1 MSSFEKAWA
10 IVKGYEPP
18 MITPLGAEWLQM
30 ADELY
35 PNKKRSRFFANKIG
49 HSLPNMPSR
58 EIAAFRN
65 LASEYK
71 SRPMMNIRAKMETP
85 EGKLTNAFHTLATT
99 SAIPLD
105 EMTRFNIRRAAQ
117 DKMYSGMQRNKHAD
131 VFGMID
137 DDLFRQMLFEG
148 ANPQD
153 LLDFDVTYDNRG
165 YPLVLDDEGR
175 IAPTVTYRPFDYVDG
190 ERVNPRFTDFVLTQ
204 PELDDNNSLGDIMRF
219 ARMIV
224 PNKTKLRRPS
234 VVTPYGAAFP
244 NTSIEELMREIGG
257 TRI

>member
-1 MSSFEKAWA
+1 MMTAFENAWA

-18 MITPLGAEWLQM
+18 TLTPRGAQWLQV
-30 ADELY
+30 ADEIDPTKL
-35 PNKKRSRFFANKIG
+35 G
-49 HSLPNMPSR
+49 HRLRDMPVR
-58 EIAAFRN
+58 EIGAFRN
-65 LASEYK
+65 LSSQYK
-71 SRPMMNIRAKMETP
+71 TRPMMNIRAKIEKP
-85 EGKLTNAFHTLATT
+85 DGKLRGGFYTLATT
-99 SAIPLD
+99 SAVPLD

-117 DKMYSGMQRNKHAD
+117 NLMFDGLKRNKHAD

-137 DDLFRQMLFEG
+137 DDLFRQMIFEG

-153 LLDFDVTYDNRG
+153 LLDFDVTYDDRG

-190 ERVNPRFTDFVLTQ
+190 ERVNPRFTDFVLTE
-204 PELDDNNSLGDIMRF
+204 PELDDDNSLGDIMRF

-257 TRI
+257 TRV

>member
-1 MSSFEKAWA
+1 VSSFEKAWT

-18 MITPLGAEWLQM
+18 TITPLGAEWLQM
-30 ADELY
+30 ADVIPDRKL
-35 PNKKRSRFFANKIG
+35 G
-49 HSLPNMPSR
+49 HRLRDMPVR
-58 EIAAFRN
+58 EIGAFRN
-65 LASEYK
+65 LASQYK
-71 SRPMMNIRAKMETP
+71 NRPMMSVKSKMMTP
-85 EGKLTNAFHTLATT
+85 EGKNTDYHTLAVT
-99 SAIPLD
+99 SAVPLD

-131 VFGMID
+131 VYGMID

-190 ERVNPRFTDFVLTQ
+190 ERVNPRFTDFVLTE
-204 PELDDNNSLGDIMRF
+204 PELDDDNSLGDIMRF

>member
-18 MITPLGAEWLQM
+18 TLTPRGAQWLQV
-30 ADELY
+30 ADEIDPTKL
-35 PNKKRSRFFANKIG
+35 G
-49 HSLPNMPSR
+49 HRLRDMPVR
-58 EIAAFRN
+58 EIGAFRN
-65 LASEYK
+65 LGSQYK
-71 SRPMMNIRAKMETP
+71 KRPMMSVKSKMMNP
-85 EGKLTNAFHTLATT
+85 EGKNTDFHTLAVT
-99 SAIPLD
+99 SAVPLD
-105 EMTRFNIRRAAQ
+105 GMTRFNIRRAAQ
-117 DKMYSGMQRNKHAD
+117 NKMFDGLKRNKHAD

-165 YPLVLDDEGR
+165 YPLVLDNEGT

-190 ERVNPRFTDFVLTQ
+190 ERVNPRFKDFVLTA

-219 ARMIV
+219 AQMIV

-244 NTSIEELMREIGG
+244 NTSMEELMREIGG